1 MSVATDIAD
10 AVVAELNAA
19 VAAEQFSQQFTAA
32 RAYVPE
38 FDLRDLCG
46 QEGLRVAVAVK
57 SFDESLASRS
67 STQTDYAIDVAVIQ
81 KVENLGNTELD
92 PLMDLVQAIADFFRL
107 RRLASYEAAMWHGS
121 SNDPPYSQ
129 EHLREKHLFL
139 SVLTL
144 TYRVL
149 R

>member
-19 VAAEQFSQQFTAA
+19 FGAGTFGVGFTAV

-38 FDLRDLCG
+38 FALTAVDSPTAC
-46 QEGLRVAVAVK
+46 VAVK
-57 SFDESLASRS
+57 SFDEGVASRS

-81 KVENLGNTELD
+81 KVANLTNATLD
-92 PLMDLVQAIADFFRL
+92 PLMGTVQAIADFFRL
-107 RRLASYEAAMWHGS
+107 RPLSGYAASWIRS
-121 SNDPPYSQ
+121 SNEPPYSQ
-129 EHLREKHLFL
+129 EHLREKQVFL